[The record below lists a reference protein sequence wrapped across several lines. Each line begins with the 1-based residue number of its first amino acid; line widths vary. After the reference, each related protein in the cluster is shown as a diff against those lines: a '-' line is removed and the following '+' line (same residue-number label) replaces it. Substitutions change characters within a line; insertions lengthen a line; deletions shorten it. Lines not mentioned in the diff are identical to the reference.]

1 VAHALFGD
9 QSAVG
14 RQIAGTD
21 LTGVF
26 TIVGV
31 VPPAL
36 TRGPEGRLQ
45 PSAYTAMAPSAHPS
59 WVSFLLRTAEPP
71 EALVPV
77 VEAELA
83 TISKADPSPGAG
95 VHIVDD
101 AYRRLT
107 STRRFTGVLMGLFAI
122 IQMLIGAAGIYGV
135 TSSVVAQQKR
145 EFGVRVALG
154 ATAADLRRGVLASA
168 TRHVL
173 LGLSIGLPIAWWI
186 SRGFAALFFHV
197 QPGDAAVYVF
207 VSALLLGTGLIAA
220 AIPARRATRVDP
232 VITLRG

>member
-1 VAHALFGD
+1 
-9 QSAVG
+9 
-14 RQIAGTD
+14 
-21 LTGVF
+21 VF

-83 TISKADPSPGAG
+83 TISKADPSPRAG

-107 STRRFTGVLMGLFAI
+107 STRRFTGVLMGLFAV

-154 ATAADLRRGVLASA
+154 ATALISGAVSSPVRHGTCSWACRSAANRVVDLARLRGAVLS
-168 TRHVL
+168 
-173 LGLSIGLPIAWWI
+173 
-186 SRGFAALFFHV
+186 
-197 QPGDAAVYVF
+197 
-207 VSALLLGTGLIAA
+207 
-220 AIPARRATRVDP
+220 RATR
-232 VITLRG
+232 